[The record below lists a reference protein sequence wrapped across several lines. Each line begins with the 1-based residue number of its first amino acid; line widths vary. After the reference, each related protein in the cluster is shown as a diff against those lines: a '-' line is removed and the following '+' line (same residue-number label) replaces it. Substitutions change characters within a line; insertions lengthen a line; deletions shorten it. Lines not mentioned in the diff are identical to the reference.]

1 MTRFLVSF
9 RRHELQVEPERSP
22 PRRNFPSGRDGTAHS
37 RVQGKYRAYQ
47 IWTLEDSSSLSQE
60 IPRQREVREAFKGM
74 SPNRVQGPKRMSD
87 TCLRIRGVLRLGCV
101 SQVYPRPL
109 ESPAFKHARPRLASA
124 SV

>member
-47 IWTLEDSSSLSQE
+47 IWTLEDSSSHVARNSETERSKGSIQGDESQYDVCKD
-60 IPRQREVREAFKGM
+60 PSA
-74 SPNRVQGPKRMSD
+74 
-87 TCLRIRGVLRLGCV
+87 CLTH
-101 SQVYPRPL
+101 VYDP
-109 ESPAFKHARPRLASA
+109 
-124 SV
+124 